1 MYIIILLASA
11 LLVIH
16 YNHIR
21 ISVPVVSDISANS
34 SPVIT
39 VSSTLNATIGQ
50 KVTLHVTTSDKD
62 GDDVTLSLQSELP
75 AGASFDA
82 TSGTFK
88 WTPRSLE
95 RVNIS

>member
-1 MYIIILLASA
+1 MYVIILLTSA
-11 LLVIH
+11 LLAIH

-34 SPVIT
+34 SPVIAI
-39 VSSTLNATIGQ
+39 SSALNATIDQ
-50 KVTLHVTTSDKD
+50 EVTLHVTTSDKD

-75 AGASFDA
+75 AGATFDA
-82 TSGTFK
+82 SSGTFK
-88 WTPRSLE
+88 WKPRNLE